1 MKKITKKQINATE
14 MKNITLNDDGHLVIK
29 CGPKVFIRKTLKGA
43 LAVAKRNQKT
53 LTISFILTASTYP
66 WSPGR
71 NASTRRY
78 NESRREGEVE
88 GFVRSMKQL
97 LNVDVSFYYS
107 ESCNHVYKSV
117 DYKIN
122 DHKVNLTKVKTFAA
136 RHGITLEKE

>member
-1 MKKITKKQINATE
+1 MKKITKKQINATGI
-14 MKNITLNDDGHLVIK
+14 KNITLNDESHLVIK
-29 CGPKVFIRKTLKGA
+29 CGPKAFIRKTIKGA

-53 LTISFILTASTYP
+53 LTIPFIITASTYP
-66 WSPGR
+66 WSPGS
-71 NASTRRY
+71 NASSRRY

-117 DYKIN
+117 DYVIN